1 MAIKLTD
8 RASVKA
14 VMAEMTL
21 EEKARMVSGE
31 TSYGTAAIP
40 RLGIPAALMIDN
52 GCGVNLRQ
60 YLRELL
66 INGTLEAPNG
76 VGLGPASLAQL
87 VSIFEHLNDRDA
99 LNDDERKLLEDF
111 LAYIRK
117 LVPSGALPT
126 CQPVASLMAS
136 TWDPEVIR
144 ESARVAGK
152 EASAFGVDVLLGTP
166 GINLQRDP
174 RGGRGFEYYSEDPFL
189 ISKLA
194 PQYPLGVQEQGVF
207 ADVKHFAL
215 NSQETNRR
223 TVNAVVSERVI
234 RELYLPGF
242 KACVQEGGVKNV
254 MTSYNAI
261 NGSFASQNKWLLED
275 VLRKEWGFKHFVV
288 SDWTGVYDRVAA
300 VDAGNDLFMP
310 GPKDPAPIVEAIQN
324 GSLSIE
330 RLDQAVENILN
341 ALVEM
346 PVMKGRKY
354 TDVDPDEGREVAY
367 NAAKAG
373 IILLKNENNALP
385 LAEDSHTAFFG
396 DRCKKFEDSG
406 VGSGRVMTDKTTSL
420 LDSAVSIAGQEKVTF
435 NEVTAATKAVVV
447 TIFSAGQEGA
457 DRQNLK
463 LSKEAREQFRKA
475 ADAAKSCGAKV
486 ILVLN
491 IAGPVELDG
500 ILERADAILCVY
512 FPGQEGARATA
523 DILYGRVNPSGK
535 LAQTFPYH
543 LYDCPAYGNFPG
555 EDNVVM
561 HGEGLFVGY
570 RHYDSRHIE
579 PMFPFG
585 HGLSYTT
592 FAFSDLRMKDT
603 FRFDEEDAFQVTVRV
618 TNTGTRA
625 GAEVVQL
632 YLSDEVST
640 QLKVLKELKGFQK
653 VFLQPGE
660 SKDITIELNKES
672 LSSFD
677 VELKQWACEPGWFTI
692 QLGNSSRNI
701 LAEGRFKA
709 VGRNPYAFGA
719 NTQYAKAVADPRVVE
734 ILLANVPGMTK
745 EDINKQTTFIAWSLT
760 VEGAFHMHMES
771 RIPEDQRQQVLE
783 KICTELGQLD
793 VTDMDIRYK
802 EKFVY

>member
-8 RASVKA
+8 RSSVKA
-14 VMAEMTL
+14 VMAQMTL
-21 EEKARMVSGE
+21 EEKATLVIGGS
-31 TSYGTAAIP
+31 SFGTAEIP
-40 RLGIPAALMIDN
+40 RLGIPSALLIDN

-60 YLRELL
+60 YLRQVILSKKLNVKESVDT
-66 INGTLEAPNG
+66 TLGA
-76 VGLGPASLAQL
+76 LAQL
-87 VSIFEHLNDRDA
+87 VNILEHLNDRDT
-99 LNDDERKLLEDF
+99 LNEDEREILEDF
-111 LAYIRK
+111 LAYLK
-117 LVPSGALPT
+117 ELVPSGALPT

-136 TWDPEVIR
+136 TWDPEVVR
-144 ESARVAGK
+144 ESARLAGK

-166 GINLQRDP
+166 GINLLRDP

-194 PQYPLGVQEQGVF
+194 PQYVLGVQEQGVV
-207 ADVKHFAL
+207 ADVKHFAV

-223 TVNAVVSERVI
+223 TVNALVSERVI

-275 VLRKEWGFKHFVV
+275 VLRKEWGFEHFVV
-288 SDWTGVYDRVAA
+288 SDWSGVYDQVAA
-300 VDAGNDLFMP
+300 LEAGNDLCMP
-310 GPKDPAPIVEAIQN
+310 GPRTIAPIVEAVKN
-324 GSLSIE
+324 GTLAEE
-330 RLDQAVENILN
+330 RLDKAVENILN

-346 PVMKGRKY
+346 PVMKGRKF
-354 TDVDPDEGREVAY
+354 TDLDPEEGREVAY
-367 NAAKAG
+367 NAAKSG
-373 IILLKNENNALP
+373 IILLKNENSTLP
-385 LAEDSHTAFFG
+385 LAEDTHTAFFG
-396 DRCKKFEDSG
+396 NRCKRFEDGG
-406 VGSGRVMTDKTTSL
+406 VGSGRVLTDKTTSL
-420 LDSAVSIAGQEKVTF
+420 LDSSAAIVGKDKVTYDT
-435 NEVTAATKAVVV
+435 VTADTKAVVV

-457 DRQNLK
+457 DRPDLK
-463 LSKEAREQFRKA
+463 LSQEAQEQFRKA
-475 ADAAKSCGAKV
+475 ADAAQSCGAKV

-500 ILERADAILCVY
+500 ILERADAVLCTY
-512 FPGQEGARATA
+512 FPGQEGARAAA

-555 EDNVVM
+555 EANVVN

-592 FAFSDLRMKDT
+592 FAFSDLRMKETFCYDQEDT
-603 FRFDEEDAFQVTVRV
+603 FGVTVRV
-618 TNTGTRA
+618 TNTGARA

-632 YLSDEVST
+632 YLTDEVST
-640 QLKVLKELKGFQK
+640 QLKVEKELKAFEK

-660 SKDITIELNKES
+660 SKDVTLKLDRDALSCFDSELRKW
-672 LSSFD
+672 
-677 VELKQWACEPGWFTI
+677 VWEPGWFTVRM
-692 QLGNSSRNI
+692 GNSSRNI

-709 VGRNPYAFGA
+709 VGANSYAFGA
-719 NTQYAKAVADPRVVE
+719 DTPYAKAVADPRVVD
-734 ILLANVPGMTK
+734 ILLANVPGLTK
-745 EDINKQTTFIAWSLT
+745 EAIKRQTTYMAWSFT
-760 VEGAFHMHMES
+760 VADAFRKHMQDRFPEGEGE
-771 RIPEDQRQQVLE
+771 RVL
-783 KICTELGQLD
+783 KQICAQLAQLD
-793 VTDMDIRYK
+793 VADTDIRYK
-802 EKFVY
+802 EQFVY